1 MVRGLSVP
9 LADPH
14 CHTLASDGMVTP
26 AELVDAAV
34 NADLDLIAITDHDT
48 MAAAREVRE
57 RGEAAGLKVVMG
69 QETTTA
75 WPAQTHILGWFLEKP
90 IKRSMSVADTVAAI
104 RDQGGLVII
113 PHPFMPTY
121 FASIQPDMLRRLIEK
136 EAVDGIEVL
145 FTAPAGAR
153 RRRLLDAFVDANRER
168 LGALIGSSDC
178 HFGRHDIAQV
188 VTAYDGDFR
197 TAILERRTTP
207 RRGAGKLSVPRGMFW
222 RQQWRAL
229 VDLPVRRLR
238 GQI

>member
-1 MVRGLSVP
+1 V

-34 NADLDLIAITDHDT
+34 KAGLDLIAITDHDT

-57 RGEAAGLKVVMG
+57 RGEAAGITVVMG

-90 IKRSMSVADTVAAI
+90 IKRSMSVADTVSAI
-104 RDQGGLVII
+104 HGQGGLVII

-121 FASIQPDMLRRLIEK
+121 FASIQPDMLRRLIDK
-136 EAVDGIEVL
+136 EPVDGIEVL

-153 RRRLLDAFVDANRER
+153 RRQLLDEFVDANRER

-188 VTAYDGDFR
+188 VTVYEGDFR
-197 TAILERRTTP
+197 TAVVQRTTTP
-207 RRGAGKLSVPRGMFW
+207 RRGLGKVSVPTGMFW

-229 VDLPVRRLR
+229 VDLPIRRLR
-238 GQI
+238 RQL

>member
-1 MVRGLSVP
+1 
-9 LADPH
+9 
-14 CHTLASDGMVTP
+14 MVTP

-34 NADLDLIAITDHDT
+34 KAGLDLIAITDHDT
-48 MAAAREVRE
+48 MAASREVRE
-57 RGEAAGLKVVMG
+57 RGEAAGLVVVMG

-104 RDQGGLVII
+104 HDQGGLVII

-121 FASIQPDMLRRLIEK
+121 FASIQPDMLRRLIDK
-136 EAVDGIEVL
+136 DPVDGIEVL

-153 RRRLLDAFVDANRER
+153 RRHVLDQFVDANRDR

-188 VTAYDGDFR
+188 VTEYEGDFR
-197 TAILERRTTP
+197 TAVLERRTTP
-207 RRGAGKLSVPRGMFW
+207 RRGPGTLSVPTGLFW

-229 VDLPVRRLR
+229 VELPVRRLR
-238 GQI
+238 GEI

>member
-1 MVRGLSVP
+1 MP

-34 NADLDLIAITDHDT
+34 KAGLDLIAITDHDT
-48 MAAAREVRE
+48 MATAREVRQ
-57 RGEAAGLKVVMG
+57 RGEAAGLAVVMG

-90 IKRSMSVADTVAAI
+90 IKRSMSVADTVKAI

-121 FASIQPDMLRRLIEK
+121 FASMQPGMLRRLIDK
-136 EAVDGIEVL
+136 EPVDGIEVL
-145 FTAPAGAR
+145 YTAPAGAR

-178 HFGRHDIAQV
+178 HFGRHDIARV
-188 VTAYDGDFR
+188 VTAYEGDFR
-197 TAILERRTTP
+197 TAIVERRTAP
-207 RRGAGKLSVPRGMFW
+207 RRGPGKLSVPRGMFW

>member
-1 MVRGLSVP
+1 MLV
-9 LADPH
+9 ADPH

-34 NADLDLIAITDHDT
+34 KAGLDLIAITDHDT

-57 RGEAAGLKVVMG
+57 RGEAAGLVVVMG

-75 WPAQTHILGWFLEKP
+75 WPAQTHILGWFLKNP
-90 IKRSMSVADTVAAI
+90 IKRSMSVADTVKAI
-104 RDQGGLVII
+104 HDQGGLVVI

-121 FASIQPDMLRRLIEK
+121 FASIQPDILRRLIQNEP
-136 EAVDGIEVL
+136 VDGIEVL

-153 RRRLLDAFVDANRER
+153 RRRRLDAFVEANRER

-188 VTAYDGDFR
+188 VTAYEGDFR
-197 TAILERRTTP
+197 TAILERKTAP
-207 RRGAGKLSVPRGMFW
+207 RRGPKAKPSVPMDMAL
-222 RQQWRAL
+222 RQQWRSL